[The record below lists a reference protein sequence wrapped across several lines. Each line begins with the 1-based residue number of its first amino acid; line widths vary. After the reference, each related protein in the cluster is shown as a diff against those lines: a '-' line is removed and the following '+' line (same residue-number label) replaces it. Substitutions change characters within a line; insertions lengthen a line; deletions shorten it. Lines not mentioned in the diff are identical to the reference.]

1 MKRHRQ
7 HVLLMLLALSISSA
21 ACTSSGWRPT
31 LYPFHS
37 EYESSVA
44 PAAARYT
51 CLTHAD
57 VVTSTAGV
65 CPRCGVPL
73 VVKK

>member
-7 HVLLMLLALSISSA
+7 LALLMVLALSISSA

-37 EYESSVA
+37 EYESSVP
-44 PAAARYT
+44 PAAVCYT

-57 VVTSTAGV
+57 VVTTSAGE
-65 CPRCGVPL
+65 CPRCGVRL